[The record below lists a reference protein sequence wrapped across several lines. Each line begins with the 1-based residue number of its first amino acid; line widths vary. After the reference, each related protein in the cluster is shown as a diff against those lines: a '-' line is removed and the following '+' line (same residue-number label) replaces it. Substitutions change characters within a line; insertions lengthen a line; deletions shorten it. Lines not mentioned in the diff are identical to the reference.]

1 MHTWD
6 WGDLRLILAV
16 AEHKSF
22 AAAGR
27 ALHLNHT
34 TVLRRINAFEKLH
47 AFRLFDRLSTGY
59 TMTDAGEELL
69 QTAQIMNI
77 AVSELSRK
85 LEGKDLRLEGILRIT
100 TCDTLMASIL
110 PEALGGFSE
119 LHPEISLEI
128 TTGNFISDL
137 AQRHADVAIRT
148 SDSPP
153 DALIGRRIADVGFAV
168 YAARGFSQRHGSV
181 DPAHFNRWLAPDL
194 ALGQMDIAKWLRAS
208 VPATS
213 IVFKADSLV
222 TLRQAALGGLGIAA
236 LPCYL
241 GDSTPGLE
249 RVPFVG
255 LNALKTGLWVLTHQD
270 LRHTARVQAFT
281 RFLNEAL
288 QRSWPGPTTT

>member
-1 MHTWD
+1 MHTWNWD
-6 WGDLRLILAV
+6 DLRLILSV

-47 AFRLFDRLSTGY
+47 AFRLFDRLPTGY

-69 QTAQIMNI
+69 QTAQIINI
-77 AVSELSRK
+77 AVRELSRK
-85 LEGKDLRLEGILRIT
+85 LEGKDLRLEGVLRIT

-110 PEALGGFSE
+110 PRVLGEFSE
-119 LHPEISLEI
+119 CHPEISLEV

-148 SDSPP
+148 GDSPP
-153 DALIGRRIADVGFAV
+153 DTLIGRRIADVRFAV
-168 YAARGFSQRHGSV
+168 YAARGFSERHGSV
-181 DPAHFNRWLAPDL
+181 DPVHFNRWLAPDL
-194 ALGQMDIAKWLRAS
+194 ALGQLDIAKWLRAS
-208 VPATS
+208 VPVTS

-249 RVPFVG
+249 RVPFEG
-255 LNALKTGLWVLTHQD
+255 LNAFKTELWVLTHQD
-270 LRHTARVQAFT
+270 LRHTARVQIFT
-281 RFLNEAL
+281 RFVNEAL
-288 QRSWPGPTTT
+288 QRAWPGPATT